1 MPEKIADL
9 KNMPHSSTHHP
20 LQEMRRTLYL
30 ALPIIIGQIAGV
42 GMSFVDTVM
51 AGRLGALALAAL
63 PIGGAIWMT
72 GVMFAIGILL
82 ALNPA
87 VAQLDGAGKYRQV
100 GVVTRQAIW
109 IALGLS
115 VLLLLFMRNVE
126 PVVLWLGIDPQIR
139 PVALGYLDAISWGV
153 PAICLQ
159 LVLRYFSEG
168 TGHTQPTMYIGFLGV
183 AANIPLNYIF
193 MYGKLGMP
201 ELGAVGCGYA
211 TAIVLWLQLLLLW
224 IYTAK
229 HSHFR
234 RFQLYS
240 GFDKPDWGEIRELI
254 RVGLP
259 IAVMISVEGSLFVAA
274 ALMIGRLGAVP
285 TAAHGI
291 AINFSSLLFMIP
303 LGLAGAITTRVG
315 NAIGRADP
323 ASARYVGIN
332 GFVLGLGFQII
343 SATVMFL
350 FAEQIV
356 AMYGNTN
363 PDVSQLAASLI
374 RLAAIFQLSDGVQ
387 VCAAG
392 GLRGLKDTK
401 IPMIYTVIAYWAVGM
416 TLAYYLTFT
425 QNMGPAG
432 MWIGMIAGLSV
443 AAMLLGVR
451 FWRSA
456 SRLITVAD

>member
-1 MPEKIADL
+1 MSQL
-9 KNMPHSSTHHP
+9 GTHRP
-20 LQEMRRTLYL
+20 IQEMQRTLFL
-30 ALPIIIGQIAGV
+30 ALPIIIGQVAGV

-87 VAQLDGAGKYRQV
+87 VAQLDGAGKNEEV
-100 GVVTRQAIW
+100 GAVTRQAVWVAI
-109 IALGLS
+109 GLS
-115 VLLLLFMRNVE
+115 ALLFVFMQSAE
-126 PVVLWLGIDPQIR
+126 PLVLWFGIDAEIR
-139 PVALGYLDAISWGV
+139 PVALGYLSAISWGI

-201 ELGAVGCGYA
+201 ELGAIGCGYA

-224 IYTAK
+224 AYTAK
-229 HSHFR
+229 HPHFR
-234 RFQLYS
+234 RFKLYT
-240 GFDKPDWGEIRELI
+240 GFEKPNWPEIRELL

-274 ALMIGRLGAVP
+274 ALLIGKLGTIP

-303 LGLAGAITTRVG
+303 LGLAAAITTRVG
-315 NAIGRADP
+315 NAIGRDDP
-323 ASARYVGIN
+323 VSARYVGMN
-332 GFVLGLGFQII
+332 GFALGFGFQII
-343 SATVMFL
+343 SAVIMFL
-350 FAEQIV
+350 FADQIV
-356 AMYGNTN
+356 SIYGNTN
-363 PDVSQLAASLI
+363 PEVSQLAASLI
-374 RLAAIFQLSDGVQ
+374 QLAAIFQLSDGVQ

-401 IPMIYTVIAYWAVGM
+401 IPMIYTIIAYWAVGM
-416 TLAYYLTFT
+416 TLAYHLTFT
-425 QNMGPAG
+425 QQMGPAG
-432 MWIGMIAGLSV
+432 MWIGMIAGLTV
-443 AAMLLGVR
+443 AAVLLGVR

-456 SRLITVAD
+456 SRLIVESG

>member
-1 MPEKIADL
+1 
-9 KNMPHSSTHHP
+9 MPHSITHQAVP
-20 LQEMRRTLYL
+20 EMRRTMYL
-30 ALPIIIGQIAGV
+30 ALPIIIGQMAGV

-72 GVMFAIGILL
+72 GVLFALGLLL

-87 VAQLDGAGKYRQV
+87 VAQLDGAGKHKQV
-100 GVVTRQAIW
+100 GAVTRQAIW
-109 IALGLS
+109 LAIGIMG
-115 VLLLLFMRNVE
+115 LLFLFFRFAE
-126 PVVLWLGIDPQIR
+126 PVVVWLGIDAQIR
-139 PVALGYLDAISWGV
+139 PIALGYLGAISWGV

-168 TGHTQPTMYIGFLGV
+168 TGNTRPTMYIGFLGV

-193 MYGKLGMP
+193 MFGKLGMP
-201 ELGAVGCGYA
+201 ELGAIGCGYA

-224 IYTAK
+224 VYTAK
-229 HSHFR
+229 HKHFKA
-234 RFQLYS
+234 FELYS
-240 GFDKPDWGEIRELI
+240 GMQKPDWKEIRELL
-254 RVGLP
+254 RVGFP
-259 IAVMISVEGSLFVAA
+259 IAIMISVEGSLFVAA
-274 ALMIGRLGAVP
+274 ALLIGKLGPIP

-315 NAIGRADP
+315 NAIGRGDP
-323 ASARYVGIN
+323 AAARYVGIN
-332 GFVLGLGFQII
+332 GIVLGLGFQVI
-343 SATVMFL
+343 SALFMFF
-350 FAEQIV
+350 FATQIV
-356 AMYGNTN
+356 AIYGNTN
-363 PDVSQLAASLI
+363 PEVSVLAAHLLI
-374 RLAAIFQLSDGVQ
+374 FAAIFQISDGLQ

-425 QNMGPAG
+425 KEMGPAG

-443 AAMLLGVR
+443 AAVLLGAR
-451 FWRSA
+451 FWRSS
-456 SRLITVAD
+456 SRLVLNQSR

>member
-1 MPEKIADL
+1 MS
-9 KNMPHSSTHHP
+9 HSSTHQP
-20 LQEMRRTLYL
+20 LEEMRRTLYL

-42 GMSFVDTVM
+42 GMNFVDTVM

-87 VAQLDGAGKYRQV
+87 VAQLDGAGKHEQV
-100 GVVTRQAIW
+100 GSVTRQAVW
-109 IALGLS
+109 ISLALC
-115 VLLLLFMRNVE
+115 VLLFLFIRNVE
-126 PVVLWLGIDPQIR
+126 PLVLWMDIDAQIR
-139 PVALGYLDAISWGV
+139 PIALDYLDAISWGL

-159 LVLRYFSEG
+159 LVLRYFSEA
-168 TGHTQPTMYIGFLGV
+168 TGHTRPTMYIGFLGI

-193 MYGKLGMP
+193 MYGKFGLP

-224 IYTAK
+224 VYTAK
-229 HSHFR
+229 HPYFR
-234 RFQLYS
+234 NYKLYS
-240 GFDKPDWGEIRELI
+240 RFDKPNWSEIRELI
-254 RVGLP
+254 RVGMP
-259 IAVMISVEGSLFVAA
+259 IAVMISVEGSLFIAA
-274 ALMIGRLGAVP
+274 ALLIGRLGPVP

-291 AINFSSLLFMIP
+291 AINYSSLMFMIP

-315 NAIGRADP
+315 NAIGRGNP
-323 ASARYVGIN
+323 ASARYVGMN

-343 SATVMFL
+343 SALVMFF

-356 AMYGNTN
+356 AIYGNTN
-363 PDVSQLAASLI
+363 PDVSHLAAQLI
-374 RLAAIFQLSDGVQ
+374 RLAAIFQLSDGLQ

-401 IPMIYTVIAYWAVGM
+401 VPMLYTVIAYWAVGM
-416 TLAYYLTFT
+416 TLAYYLTFN
-425 QNMGPAG
+425 QQMGPAG

-443 AAMLLGVR
+443 AAVLLGIR

-456 SRLITVAD
+456 SRLITG